1 MVIIN
6 KDTEQFIKKLKI
18 EVVVRIII
26 STLLFIGL
34 FITLFIFQKREWQT
48 LFVVLLSI
56 LSTLYFAYLLFVLT
70 QYIRKINTY
79 DKFISNM
86 KHSSKIAND
95 VIVLNKE
102 KDTYTLG
109 FKVKVYSVKEI
120 DTNKEFLIYIDE
132 FHKDELII
140 NKTYMVITYHSVLI
154 EYEEKNNE
162 TPSE

>member
-48 LFVVLLSI
+48 LFVVLLTL
-56 LSTLYFAYLLFVLT
+56 LSTLYFVYLLFVLT
-70 QYIRKINTY
+70 QYVRKINTY

-86 KHSSKIAND
+86 KRSSKIVND

>member
-1 MVIIN
+1 MVIID

-48 LFVVLLSI
+48 LFVVLLTL

-70 QYIRKINTY
+70 QYVRKINTY

-86 KHSSKIAND
+86 KRSSKIAND

>member
-1 MVIIN
+1 MVITN

-48 LFVVLLSI
+48 LFVVLLTL

-70 QYIRKINTY
+70 QYVRKINTY

-86 KHSSKIAND
+86 KRSSKIAND

>member
-1 MVIIN
+1 MVIID

-48 LFVVLLSI
+48 LFVVLLTL

-70 QYIRKINTY
+70 QYVRKINIY

-86 KHSSKIAND
+86 KRSSKIAND

-132 FHKDELII
+132 FHKDELEI